1 MIHFVVMVKTFAQTW
16 LEDFWNEGSHK
27 HVPSELSQRLIRK
40 LDMLNSSKE
49 LKDLAAPPSNP
60 LHPLRG
66 DRQGQWAI
74 SVSGPWRLCFRF
86 EDGEIFDLELVQYH

>member
-1 MIHFVVMVKTFAQTW
+1 MIKTFAQVW

-27 HVPSELSQRLIRK
+27 HVPPELSQRLIRK
-40 LDMLNSSKE
+40 LDMVNRSKE
-49 LKDLAAPPSNP
+49 LKDLAAPPSNH